1 MARGAADIEYIQ
13 KLKNKFLSK
22 DGASRMSD
30 EELMG
35 LLLSFAKCDRPIETT
50 VNNICER
57 FGGCRRAYMAT
68 YDELI
73 AVDGVTRSSAVL
85 ILIAASLTRRK
96 YAGDYI
102 GKRVDD
108 YAEMFLS
115 VMRRRFDEQLW
126 TAIIREDGRI
136 AAVECISVGA
146 SMSVSVDIQK
156 LLRFA
161 TMYGSTRVVIAH
173 SHPEGSST
181 ESSFADV
188 ASIEKID
195 SALAPFDVHVIGYVI
210 VSGREAAFY
219 EYH

>member
-1 MARGAADIEYIQ
+1 
-13 KLKNKFLSK
+13 
-22 DGASRMSD
+22 MSD

-35 LLLSFAKCDRPIETT
+35 LLLSFSKCDRRIETT
-50 VNNICER
+50 VQNICER
-57 FGGCRRAYMAT
+57 FGSCQKAYMAT
-68 YDELI
+68 YDELM

-126 TAIIREDGRI
+126 TAIIGEDGRVV
-136 AAVECISVGA
+136 AVECISVGA

-161 TMYGSTRVVIAH
+161 TMHGSAKVIIAH
-173 SHPEGSST
+173 SHPEDSST
-181 ESSFADV
+181 ESSFADL

-195 SALAPFDVHVIGYVI
+195 SALAPFDVHVIGHVI
-210 VSGREAAFY
+210 VSGRKAEFHKY
-219 EYH
+219 P